1 MEPFSLP
8 PIENIS
14 DQNRVAAPV
23 PFSLNFVAPYFLS
36 EKMKGEVVQEDDF
49 YWISQKNPCF
59 LGGIEPDLIYFGK
72 QINTMFLIPHG
83 IIQTIMNGW
92 NAHDFLSVF
101 PQSTQGISPLKMY
114 IFFQHA
120 NCQSI

>member
-1 MEPFSLP
+1 MIF
-8 PIENIS
+8 IG
-14 DQNRVAAPV
+14 
-23 PFSLNFVAPYFLS
+23 FL
-36 EKMKGEVVQEDDF
+36 KKTLVFG
-49 YWISQKNPCF
+49 
-59 LGGIEPDLIYFGK
+59 GGIEPDLIYFGK